1 MADQTLARHVNELS
15 ILTMLRVHGASTR
28 AEIARRLS
36 ITAATVTR
44 LVSDLS
50 RRELVREVGER
61 EKGSVVR
68 ELGRPG
74 VRIELNS
81 EGAYFLGVEID
92 VGVLRYALLDL
103 SASVIA
109 SSETRIPKWSKPR
122 TVVSRISDYVES
134 LEKEGRFRDRLKSVG
149 VTVPGLVTSD
159 GMVINLPILGWKNLD
174 LAAILKEQIRLPCFV
189 ENDANAAAFGALYTE
204 PALPSECTIFLKIGT
219 GCGGAAII
227 NGRLLRGA
235 AGTAGEF
242 GHIQVAKHGRRC
254 SCGQLGCLEASVNLA
269 AIARDY
275 KGSDDLKE
283 EELLALPAEI
293 ARSAAAADE
302 AGLRT
307 VRSFSRQ
314 LSTGIVALVNI
325 FNPTTI
331 ILGGLMS
338 PILEARLD
346 DIRSRVAAGIV
357 PGTKVPE
364 VRLSVLGILDC
375 AIGAASIAHHHL
387 FDISNFELSD
397 RNRLLELQDE

>member
-15 ILTMLRVHGASTR
+15 ILTMLRLHGASTR

-36 ITAATVTR
+36 ITPATVTR
-44 LVSDLS
+44 LVFDLS
-50 RRELVREVGER
+50 RRELLREVGER
-61 EKGSVVR
+61 ERDCVVR

-74 VRIELNS
+74 VRIQLNS

-92 VGVLRYALLDL
+92 VGVLRYAALDL

-109 SSETRIPKWSKPR
+109 SSEVGIPKWSKPR
-122 TVVSRISDYVES
+122 TVVSRIADYVES
-134 LEKEGRFRDRLKSVG
+134 LEKQSRFRGRLKSVG
-149 VTVPGLVTSD
+149 VTVPGLATSD
-159 GMVINLPILGWKNLD
+159 GLVINLPILGWKNLD
-174 LAAILKEQIRLPCFV
+174 LSAILKEQIQLPCFV

-204 PALPSECTIFLKIGT
+204 PSLPTECTIFLKIGT

-242 GHIQVAKHGRRC
+242 GHVQVAKHERRC

-269 AIARDY
+269 AVARAY
-275 KGSDDLKE
+275 TGSDDLKE

-293 ARSAAAADE
+293 ARSAAEANEAA
-302 AGLRT
+302 LRT
-307 VRSFSRQ
+307 VRSFARQ
-314 LSTGIVALVNI
+314 LSAGIVALVNI
-325 FNPTTI
+325 FNPTMI
-331 ILGGLMS
+331 VLGGLMN
-338 PILEARLD
+338 PILDLCLD

-364 VRLSVLGILDC
+364 VRLSSLGILDC
-375 AIGAASIAHHHL
+375 AIGVASIAHHHL
-387 FDISNFELSD
+387 FDISNFDFSE
-397 RNRLLELQDE
+397 RNRLS

>member
-15 ILTMLRVHGASTR
+15 ILTMLRLHGASTR

-36 ITAATVTR
+36 ITPATVTR
-44 LVSDLS
+44 LVFDLS
-50 RRELVREVGER
+50 RRELLREVGER
-61 EKGSVVR
+61 ERDCVVR

-74 VRIELNS
+74 VRIQLNS

-92 VGVLRYALLDL
+92 VGVLRYAALDL

-109 SSETRIPKWSKPR
+109 SSEVGIPKWSKPR
-122 TVVSRISDYVES
+122 TVVSRIADYVES
-134 LEKEGRFRDRLKSVG
+134 LEKQSRFRGRLKSVG
-149 VTVPGLVTSD
+149 VTVPGLATSD
-159 GMVINLPILGWKNLD
+159 GLVINLPILGWKNLD
-174 LAAILKEQIRLPCFV
+174 LSAILKEQIQLPCFV

-204 PALPSECTIFLKIGT
+204 PSLPTECTIFLKIGT

-242 GHIQVAKHGRRC
+242 GHVQVAKHERRC

-269 AIARDY
+269 AVARAY
-275 KGSDDLKE
+275 TGSDDLKE

-293 ARSAAAADE
+293 ARSAAEANEAA
-302 AGLRT
+302 LRT
-307 VRSFSRQ
+307 VRSFARQ
-314 LSTGIVALVNI
+314 LSAGIVALVNI
-325 FNPTTI
+325 FNPTMI
-331 ILGGLMS
+331 VLGGLMS
-338 PILEARLD
+338 PILDLCLD

-364 VRLSVLGILDC
+364 VRLSSLGILDC
-375 AIGAASIAHHHL
+375 AIGVASIAHHHL
-387 FDISNFELSD
+387 FDISNFDFSE
-397 RNRLLELQDE
+397 RNRLS

>member
-36 ITAATVTR
+36 ITPATVTR

-50 RRELVREVGER
+50 RRNLLRETGER
-61 EKGSVVR
+61 EKDEMIR

-81 EGAYFLGVEID
+81 EAAYFLGVEID
-92 VGVLRYALLDL
+92 VGMLRFALLDL
-103 SASVIA
+103 SATVVA
-109 SSETRIPKWSKPR
+109 SSEVRIRKSSTPR
-122 TVVSRISDYVES
+122 TVISRVSDHVDA
-134 LEKEGRFRDRLKSVG
+134 LEKDRRFGGRLKSVG
-149 VTVPGLVTSD
+149 VTVPGLATSD
-159 GMVINLPILGWKNLD
+159 GLVINLPILGWKNVELS
-174 LAAILKEQIRLPCFV
+174 AVLKEQMHLPCFV

-204 PALPSECTIFLKIGT
+204 PSLTAECTIFLKIGT
-219 GCGGAAII
+219 GCGGAAIV

-242 GHIQVAKHGRRC
+242 GHIQVAKHRHRC
-254 SCGQLGCLEASVNLA
+254 SCGQFGCLEASVNLA
-269 AIARDY
+269 AVGRTY
-275 KGSDDLKE
+275 TGSDELTE

-293 ARSAAAADE
+293 ARSAAE
-302 AGLRT
+302 ANESALRT
-307 VRSFSRQ
+307 VRSFARE
-314 LSTGIVALVNI
+314 LSAGIIALVNI
-325 FNPTTI
+325 FNPTTM

-338 PILEARLD
+338 PILKLCLD

-364 VRLSVLGILDC
+364 VRLSALGILDC
-375 AIGAASIAHHHL
+375 AIGAASIAHHH
-387 FDISNFELSD
+387 FELGTLRPVLS
-397 RNRLLELQDE
+397 RER

>member
-1 MADQTLARHVNELS
+1 MADQTLARYVNELS

-36 ITAATVTR
+36 ITPATVTR

-50 RRELVREVGER
+50 RRELLREVRER
-61 EKGSVVR
+61 EKDGEVR

-92 VGVLRYALLDL
+92 VGVLRYAALDL

-109 SSETRIPKWSKPR
+109 SSEVRIPKWSRPR
-122 TVVSRISDYVES
+122 TVVGRILDYVQT
-134 LEKEGRFRDRLKSVG
+134 LEKETRFRGRVKSVG
-149 VTVPGLVTSD
+149 VTVPGLATSD
-159 GMVINLPILGWKNLD
+159 GFVINLPILGWKNLD
-174 LAAILKEQIRLPCFV
+174 LSAILKEQIHLPCFV

-204 PALPSECTIFLKIGT
+204 PSLPTECTIFLKIGT
-219 GCGGAAII
+219 GCGGAAIV

-242 GHIQVAKHGRRC
+242 GHIQVGKHGRRC

-269 AIARDY
+269 AVARAY
-275 KGSDDLKE
+275 KGSDDLTE
-283 EELLALPAEI
+283 EELLALPGEI
-293 ARSAAAADE
+293 ARSAAAADHT
-302 AGLRT
+302 ALRT
-307 VRSFSRQ
+307 VRSFARQ

-338 PILEARLD
+338 PILELCLD

-357 PGTKVPE
+357 PGTTVPE
-364 VRLSVLGILDC
+364 VRLSVLGVVDC

-387 FDISNFELSD
+387 FDISNFELSG
-397 RNRLLELQDE
+397 RNRLS

>member
-1 MADQTLARHVNELS
+1 MADQTLARYVNELS
-15 ILTMLRVHGASTR
+15 ILTLLRVHGASTR

-36 ITAATVTR
+36 ITPATVTR

-50 RRELVREVGER
+50 RRELLREVGER
-61 EKGSVVR
+61 EKDGVVR

-92 VGVLRYALLDL
+92 VGVLRYAALDL

-109 SSETRIPKWSKPR
+109 SSEVRIPKWSKPR
-122 TVVSRISDYVES
+122 TVVGRVSDHVEA
-134 LEKEGRFRDRLKSVG
+134 LEKESRFRGRLKSVG
-149 VTVPGLVTSD
+149 VTVPGLATSD
-159 GMVINLPILGWKNLD
+159 GFVINLPILGWKNLD
-174 LAAILKEQIRLPCFV
+174 LSAILKERIHVPCFV
-189 ENDANAAAFGALYTE
+189 ENDANAAAFGALYAE
-204 PALPSECTIFLKIGT
+204 PSLPTECTIFLKIGT

-227 NGRLLRGA
+227 NRRLLRGA

-242 GHIQVAKHGRRC
+242 GHIQVAKHDRRC

-269 AIARDY
+269 AVARAY
-275 KGSDDLKE
+275 KGSEDLTE
-283 EELLALPAEI
+283 EQLLALPGEI
-293 ARSAAAADE
+293 ARSAAGADE
-302 AGLRT
+302 AALRT
-307 VRSFSRQ
+307 VRLFARQ
-314 LSTGIVALVNI
+314 LSKGIVALVNI

-338 PILEARLD
+338 PILEHCLD
-346 DIRSRVAAGIV
+346 DIRSRVAGGIV

-387 FDISNFELSD
+387 FDISNFELSEL
-397 RNRLLELQDE
+397 NRLS

>member
-28 AEIARRLS
+28 AEISRRLS
-36 ITAATVTR
+36 ITPATVTR
-44 LVSDLS
+44 LVSVLS
-50 RRELVREVGER
+50 RRNLLREVGQR
-61 EKGSVVR
+61 KKNDVVR

-103 SASVIA
+103 TATVVT
-109 SSETRIPKWSKPR
+109 SSEVRIPRSSKPP
-122 TVVSRISDYVES
+122 TVVSRISDYVGC
-134 LEKEGRFRDRLKSVG
+134 LEKDRRFRGQLKSVG
-149 VTVPGLVTSD
+149 VTVPGLATSE
-159 GMVINLPILGWKNLD
+159 GLIINLPILGWKNLD
-174 LAAILKEQIRLPCFV
+174 LSAILKEQILLPCFV

-204 PALPSECTIFLKIGT
+204 PSLPSECTIFLKIGT

-235 AGTAGEF
+235 TGTAGEF
-242 GHIQVAKHGRRC
+242 GHIQVARHGRRC
-254 SCGQLGCLEASVNLA
+254 SCGQRGCLEASVNLA
-269 AIARDY
+269 AVGRDY
-275 KGSDDLKE
+275 AGSDDLTE
-283 EELLALPAEI
+283 EELPALPPEI
-293 ARSAAAADE
+293 ARNAAAADE
-302 AGLRT
+302 AALRT

-314 LSTGIVALVNI
+314 LSRGIIALVNI

-338 PILEARLD
+338 PILALCLD
-346 DIRSRVAAGIV
+346 DIRSRIAAGIV
-357 PGTKVPE
+357 PGTRVPE

-397 RNRLLELQDE
+397 RSRLLELHDE